1 MEYFTTK
8 YNDLIEE
15 MKNSINTMLVEN
27 DVDFLKIEKD
37 DLMFNLD
44 GGRYLSDIKENGI
57 LVDNYGYE
65 YYFEILETERLC
77 EVVDYLIEKY
87 N

>member
-27 DVDFLKIEKD
+27 DVDFLRIDKD
-37 DLMFNLD
+37 SLMFNLD